1 MSSFCECFVVV
12 NFAVVDLGGT
22 RRAVYKMAKISH
34 KGTIPSRRECEVLLK
49 CCALLVVAP
58 RKNPSRHWF

>member
-12 NFAVVDLGGT
+12 NFAVVDPT

-34 KGTIPSRRECEVLLK
+34 KGTIPSRGECEVLLK
-49 CCALLVVAP
+49 CCALLVEAP